1 MKLTQMLFEWVLTA
15 AFLILAVLALRALL
29 GRRVSASL
37 RYALWAAV
45 LVRLLVPVQLFTTP
59 VAGTSVLRETGVE
72 QWVAPPD
79 LRPGPVEAAS
89 AAPAPVPP
97 PTELP
102 DGTVI
107 VYQPV
112 QAPATVR
119 IQPIPVLQ
127 ILGWL
132 WLAGS
137 AGMGLAF
144 VLSNLTFARRLRR
157 ARTPLEG
164 ADCPLP
170 VYTADGLPSPC
181 LFGLFRPAVYIT
193 EDAAQDPAMLRHI
206 LAHEYTHFRHG
217 DHIWNGLRSAALILH
232 WWNPLVWLAAVLS
245 RRDGELACDE
255 GALKR
260 LGEAERIAY
269 GRTLVALI
277 TVQPRPGDL
286 FRCATTMTGGQKS
299 VFDRVARIAKAPK
312 RWLWAAV
319 AAVIATA
326 LACVCAFG
334 RAEET
339 PDPASGVTADLTFS
353 LETSS
358 DGKPYVRM
366 DGTADGEELPRGAF
380 WYPEPSAFEEFSG
393 GYLSMVY
400 PGFTD
405 GMEGH
410 VTAGWTDESHTSV
423 TASTRMTAMLSSQ
436 FNVGWWEFTVNLD
449 SGTVTS
455 MEGLSFREGLPEGET
470 RFYPQSISDEEALKA
485 ARVAAKLLTAGED
498 YYNNHNGGAE
508 IPQLYADVLEGG
520 EFYSVSLEEWTRTTL
535 DKFLREE
542 KEAGYMAPG
551 FEVSGYTLV
560 DLDGDGQDEL
570 ILRIGQEGVGETYLI
585 FHQLDGRLGGY
596 LGVYKSMQSLKAD
609 GTFFD
614 QYLFSEEWDRQGLG
628 YSRVSFTKTGLEF
641 HPFTYE
647 LFLPGDLSE
656 DEKYVY
662 VVDGKTVDVETY
674 SAAVEEQDAKP
685 NVVWREFDPPSADR
699 YTALPELYAKVLRG
713 ESKFVL
719 YKNEPPIF
727 IGEVPA
733 LIDPYDGY
741 MCIQRYAVV
750 DLLGGLGS
758 NEMPQALVY
767 LCGVSG
773 DMAGYL
779 LLWDEDGQVHGEIF
793 DSYGWRNRWFSDL
806 KADGTFVC
814 TDSLGSN
821 DWMSISRLVP
831 TAAGSWSLYSEAVR
845 RNPDAL
851 GEKIDLESFMVI
863 DRELDEAEFEQALE
877 AHRAKPDATW
887 YALPLK
893 DPDAAPSQPS
903 PQPLNPSYTLDE
915 YGVNLYITGLDC
927 ESAHWY
933 SKANCSTPIS
943 ETALGELSVSKPR
956 FLGGEFSNTYRAVDA
971 QYSPEG
977 GGRLWMTVSEDISG
991 DVGSREFLVDLTTG
1005 AVTEQENDH
1014 PVWRGKLPVPPDKVL
1029 AEAAL
1034 TLAQLIRSG
1043 SDFYQSSLP
1052 APEEGPLPFDVP
1064 MKLMFASGAG
1074 AWDTLLT
1081 LHPDGTFEG
1090 NYHDTDAGDS
1100 GDGYQSTEYVCKF
1113 HGRFGDIKQV
1123 TDASWS
1129 LTLAELVIDT
1139 GHPIGEEWIETI
1151 RTGDGSYNQRY
1162 ISSDPYGF
1170 NTPESGEPLEPG
1182 APFML
1187 YTPEARGYRPTDEL
1201 YEMRE
1206 SENYDSVMFQ
1216 FWSWWPGRHAW
1227 APDGTLGC
1235 YGLCS
1240 METGRGFF
1248 DLYTWGIA

>member
-1 MKLTQMLFEWVLTA
+1 MTLMLLEWVFTSI
-15 AFLILAVLALRALL
+15 FLILVVLALRGAL
-29 GRRVSASL
+29 GNRISARL
-37 RYALWAAV
+37 RYALWAVV

-89 AAPAPVPP
+89 AAPALVPP

-107 VYQPV
+107 NYQP
-112 QAPATVR
+112 ATPPVAVTAE
-119 IQPIPVLQ
+119 PLPVLQ
-127 ILGWL
+127 VLGWL

-144 VLSNLTFARRLRR
+144 VLSNLTFARRLGRVR
-157 ARTPLEG
+157 APLEG

-170 VYTADGLPSPC
+170 VYVADSLPSPC
-181 LFGLFRPAVYIT
+181 LFGLFRPAVYVT
-193 EDAAQDPAMLRHI
+193 EDAARDPAMLRHI

-217 DHIWNGLRSAALILH
+217 DHIWNALRSAALVLH

-277 TVQPRPGDL
+277 TVEPRPGDL

-299 VFDRVARIAKAPK
+299 VFDRVSRIARAPK

-319 AAVIATA
+319 AAVMVTA

-339 PDPASGVTADLTFS
+339 PEPEPWDPSGVTADLTFS
-353 LETSS
+353 LET
-358 DGKPYVRM
+358 DGGGQPHVRM

-560 DLDGDGQDEL
+560 DLDRDGQDEL
-570 ILRIGQEGVGETYLI
+570 ILSIGQEGVGETYLI

-596 LGVYKSMQSLKAD
+596 PAAYKSMTQIKAD

-628 YSRVSFTKTGLEF
+628 YSRVSFTETGLEF
-641 HPFTYE
+641 HPLTYE
-647 LFLPGDLSE
+647 LSLPGDLPE

-662 VVDGKTVDVETY
+662 VADGKTVDYETY
-674 SAAVEEQDAKP
+674 SAAVDEQKAKP
-685 NVVWREFDPPSADR
+685 DVVWHEFRPSSVDLYA
-699 YTALPELYAKVLRG
+699 AMPELFAKVMRG

-719 YKNEPPIF
+719 YTNEPPIS
-727 IGEVPA
+727 INEVPA
-733 LIDPYDGY
+733 LIDPNDGL
-741 MCIQRYAVV
+741 MCPVRYAVV
-750 DLLGGLGS
+750 DLLGGRGS
-758 NEMPQALVY
+758 NQTPQVLVY
-767 LCGVSG
+767 VCGTSG

-779 LLWDEDGQVHGEIF
+779 LLWDEDGQAHGEIF
-793 DSYGWRNRWFSDL
+793 DRRGWRNRWFTDL
-806 KADGTFVC
+806 KTDGTFVC
-814 TDSLGSN
+814 TDSLGGH
-821 DWMSISRLVP
+821 DWMSISRLRP
-831 TAAGSWSLYSEAVR
+831 TAAGSWSLYSDAVR
-845 RNPDAL
+845 RGLDAA
-851 GEKIDLESFMVI
+851 GNKIDLESFMVI
-863 DRELDEAEFEQALE
+863 DRELDEAGFEQAME
-877 AHRAKPDATW
+877 AQRAKPDVTW
-887 YALPLK
+887 YALSLK
-893 DPDAAPSQPS
+893 DPAPAPTA
-903 PQPLNPSYTLDE
+903 PALDPSYTLDPVIA
-915 YGVNLYITGLDC
+915 GVWISGLDC
-927 ESAHWY
+927 GG
-933 SKANCSTPIS
+933 
-943 ETALGELSVSKPR
+943 ALWQTWQSDWVLSSRLGLPEQGMEGLLRLSNPR
-956 FLGGEFSNTYRAVDA
+956 FLGGYFAEADGDA
-971 QYSPEG
+971 
-977 GGRLWMTVSEDISG
+977 TVVYYPNEDAPLLF
-991 DVGSREFLVDLTTG
+991 VGFDDSTGFDNSTDSVYQSAAFNFTVDLAAGTVTDREASG
-1005 AVTEQENDH
+1005 YPGNPPAVSDEEMVAMARTM
-1014 PVWRGKLPVPPDKVL
+1014 
-1029 AEAAL
+1029 
-1034 TLAQLIRSG
+1034 AQLVQSA
-1043 SDFYQSSLP
+1043 SDYY
-1052 APEEGPLPFDVP
+1052 A
-1064 MKLMFASGAG
+1064 A
-1074 AWDTLLT
+1074 
-1081 LHPDGTFEG
+1081 
-1090 NYHDTDAGDS
+1090 
-1100 GDGYQSTEYVCKF
+1100 
-1113 HGRFGDIKQV
+1113 
-1123 TDASWS
+1123 
-1129 LTLAELVIDT
+1129 
-1139 GHPIGEEWIETI
+1139 
-1151 RTGDGSYNQRY
+1151 
-1162 ISSDPYGF
+1162 
-1170 NTPESGEPLEPG
+1170 
-1182 APFML
+1182 
-1187 YTPEARGYRPTDEL
+1187 
-1201 YEMRE
+1201 
-1206 SENYDSVMFQ
+1206 
-1216 FWSWWPGRHAW
+1216 
-1227 APDGTLGC
+1227 
-1235 YGLCS
+1235 
-1240 METGRGFF
+1240 
-1248 DLYTWGIA
+1248 